1 MAASSCPDASR
12 PSALCSCRRT
22 TQSPGYRVHNTGVYL
37 HTSSSFPC
45 PCGALS
51 LLFLPAI
58 LFSSSVCP
66 LLGSPP
72 PHPDSLFTFLIDL
85 DYHAELQVLCMW
97 DSWSHHLP
105 GSWAHISLYTSQM
118 PPMPQ
123 PQEGLPLP
131 PSAAPFPT
139 PDSLCS
145 LISSLELQ
153 GT

>member
-1 MAASSCPDASR
+1 MHPGLL
-12 PSALCSCRRT
+12 PSARADALP
-22 TQSPGYRVHNTGVYL
+22 SPQVIGSTILECIFTLPPHSLAPVEL
-37 HTSSSFPC
+37 SPCSSFLPYFLA
-45 PCGALS
+45 ALS
-51 LLFLPAI
+51 VHFWAFI
-58 LFSSSVCP
+58 WF
-66 LLGSPP
+66 LGSPP